1 MDHAGRPL
9 RGWWGTSGRPYP
21 PPDMDAPSRQ
31 AHQRYLIVKNATMDV
46 HILDGTYELFRH
58 HFALPSS
65 TDSDGIE
72 IAAVRGV
79 LNSVVTMLEEG
90 VTHLAV
96 ATDHTV
102 DSFRNTMYEGYK
114 SGEGLDETLFKQFAI
129 LEDAL
134 TSLGVCVLAM
144 TEYEADDAMASAARI
159 AGQDPRV
166 NKVYLCTPDK
176 DLSQCVEGDR
186 IVQIDRRRG
195 EMRNADGVR
204 EKFGVSPESI
214 PDWLALTGDTA
225 DGFPGLKG
233 WGAKSSALVL
243 KQYLHLENIPRD
255 SSEWVIQ
262 VRGAQRLAE
271 TLDLCFEEALL
282 FRDLATLRY
291 DAVSSVVD
299 DWRWRAPHD
308 DFQDWCDR
316 LGISRLTQRVTRL
329 SESR

>member
-1 MDHAGRPL
+1 
-9 RGWWGTSGRPYP
+9 
-21 PPDMDAPSRQ
+21 
-31 AHQRYLIVKNATMDV
+31 MDV
-46 HILDGTYELFRH
+46 HLLDGTYELFRH

-65 TDSDGIE
+65 TDDEGIE

-79 LNSVVTMLEEG
+79 LNSVVTMLDEG
-90 VTHLAV
+90 VTHIAV

-102 DSFRNTMYEGYK
+102 DSFRNAMYEGYK
-114 SGEGLDETLFKQFAI
+114 TGEGLEEELFLQFAI

-159 AGQDPRV
+159 AGGDPRV
-166 NKVYLCTPDK
+166 NRVHLCTPDK

-195 EMRNADGVR
+195 EVRNADGVR
-204 EKFGVSPESI
+204 AKFGVSPESI

-233 WGAKSSALVL
+233 WGAKSSAAVL
-243 KQYLHLENIPRD
+243 SEYLHLEDIPRD
-255 SSEWVIQ
+255 PSLWSVQ
-262 VRGAQRLAE
+262 VRGAARLAE
-271 TLDLCFEEALL
+271 TLDASFEDALL

-291 DAVSSVVD
+291 DAISSGVD
-299 DWRWRAPHD
+299 DWIWSGPQS
-308 DFQDWCDR
+308 DFQDWCER
-316 LGISRLTQRVTRL
+316 LGLSRLPTRVETILKQR
-329 SESR
+329 